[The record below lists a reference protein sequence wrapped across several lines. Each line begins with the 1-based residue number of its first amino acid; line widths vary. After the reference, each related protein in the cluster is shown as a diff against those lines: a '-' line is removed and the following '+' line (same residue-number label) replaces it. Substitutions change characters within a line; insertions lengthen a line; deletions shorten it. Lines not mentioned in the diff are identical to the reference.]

1 MAEDKKKK
9 PFPVPF
15 GPDGF
20 ITKRIK
26 KQSTNTKTQKAKVE
40 KQRQAQKKKTFVP
53 GTLDTRPTT
62 VYDRNNPG
70 NKVKASR
77 PNYNQIQRPTQDEK
91 YKKPKVKV
99 SKPKEYRSVEAGKDY
114 PEFDSTPRNTAT
126 PKIVDT
132 TNVKQHK
139 VSADTEKDLNKAINK
154 GKSNAHKAFESAQNL
169 LDPTAK
175 MRKKKGY

>member
-1 MAEDKKKK
+1 MAETKNKK

-40 KQRQAQKKKTFVP
+40 KQRKAQKKKTFVP

-70 NKVKASR
+70 KKNNR
-77 PNYNQIQRPTQDEK
+77 PNYNQIQRPTQDEQ
-91 YKKPKVKV
+91 YKKPKAKV
-99 SKPKEYRSVEAGKDY
+99 SKPKEYRSVTAGTDY
-114 PEFDSTPRNTAT
+114 PEFDSIPGNTTT
-126 PKIVDT
+126 PKVVDT

-139 VSADTEKDLNKAINK
+139 VSADTEKDLNKAKDK
-154 GKSNAHKAFESAQNL
+154 GKSNARKAFEMAQGL
-169 LDPTAK
+169 LDRSR
-175 MRKKKGY
+175 RKNK

>member
-70 NKVKASR
+70 KKNNR
-77 PNYNQIQRPTQDEK
+77 PDYTKISRPTQDEQ
-91 YKKPKVKV
+91 YKKPEAKV
-99 SKPKEYRSVEAGKDY
+99 SKPKEYRSVTAGTDY
-114 PEFDSTPRNTAT
+114 PEFDSTPRNTTTT
-126 PKIVDT
+126 PKVVDT

-139 VSADTEKDLNKAINK
+139 VSADTEKDLNKAMNK
-154 GKSNAHKAFESAQNL
+154 GKSNARKAFESAQNL
-169 LDPTAK
+169 LNPTAK
-175 MRKKKGY
+175 MRKNKGY